1 MDKLELRQYRG
12 ILREIEQLEAEKQR
26 VLDSL
31 LAPPN
36 QVRQLQGRSG
46 TDRIGEAVARRE
58 TYQNLI
64 DRKLDE
70 LLALREQIE
79 SAIQGLPAEER
90 RLMRLRYIDG
100 LTWEKIAV
108 ALHYSIQHVWRE
120 HGRILQKMRDNER
133 V

>member
-70 LLALREQIE
+70 LIALREQIE

-108 ALHYSIQHVWRE
+108 ELNYSWSQVH
-120 HGRILQKMRDNER
+120 RIHSTILAKLEK
-133 V
+133 